1 MPQNDQSTPVEA
13 VIFDY
18 GGVLTTPVKDSI
30 AAWLTR
36 DRIDPA
42 SFSRTIKAWLGRT
55 TPDDTP
61 MKRLEIGALT
71 RSDFNVLLANELVK
85 EDGGVVSPDELVTS
99 LFADLR
105 PEPLMFD
112 MARDLKDAGVRVA
125 LLSNNWGTDYPRE
138 TIDELF
144 DTIVISGEV
153 GMRKPNPDIFLHTLD
168 LLGLEPGQAAFID
181 DAEPNTEGAARL
193 GISAVLH
200 RDPISTRERV
210 SHIVSNLEP

>member
-1 MPQNDQSTPVEA
+1 
-13 VIFDY
+13 
-18 GGVLTTPVKDSI
+18 
-30 AAWLTR
+30 
-36 DRIDPA
+36 
-42 SFSRTIKAWLGRT
+42 
-55 TPDDTP
+55 
-61 MKRLEIGALT
+61 
-71 RSDFNVLLANELVK
+71 
-85 EDGGVVSPDELVTS
+85 
-99 LFADLR
+99 
-105 PEPLMFD
+105 MFD